1 MTEGLEK
8 TEVFI
13 RGDES
18 WIADSKALLTQLGAL
33 YITRTD
39 GELYAGIPGRGEV
52 ALADLVAE
60 IGKRGNVTAI
70 K

>member
-1 MTEGLEK
+1 MTNEPRTAE
-8 TEVFI
+8 TWI
-13 RGDES
+13 REDES
-18 WIADSKALLTQLGAL
+18 WIRDAGSLCEQIGAL
-33 YITRTD
+33 YITRSD

-52 ALADLVAE
+52 PLADLVAE

>member
-1 MTEGLEK
+1 MTDETGT
-8 TEVFI
+8 TETWI
-13 RGDES
+13 REEES
-18 WIADSKALLTQLGAL
+18 WILDAKELCRQTGAL
-33 YITRTD
+33 YITRCD
-39 GELYAGIPGRGEV
+39 GELYAGVAGRGEV